1 MCAVG
6 KGVAV
11 VRPEWVIDSDR
22 EGRKLPCEDYALPP
36 FEGLRITLTGL
47 SPGET
52 IFRIFCVGVGVGVRG
67 RVRGRG
73 FGGGGGGVGVGVGVG
88 VDDVHVFCASLQ
100 DSCVPPLHGSCCII
114 TLRTNRTRRMGLY
127 RARRFCST
135 RKPRVVLRT
144 IHFPFLWLF
153 FNPVFSVLIECV
165 PPRVCTFVL
174 RVLFSAVYV

>member
-73 FGGGGGGVGVGVGVG
+73 FGGGGGGVGVGVAAAVA
-88 VDDVHVFCASLQ
+88 VELILVPVLAWCCALLS
-100 DSCVPPLHGSCCII
+100 
-114 TLRTNRTRRMGLY
+114 
-127 RARRFCST
+127 ST
-135 RKPRVVLRT
+135 RVL
-144 IHFPFLWLF
+144 PSLM
-153 FNPVFSVLIECV
+153 
-165 PPRVCTFVL
+165 
-174 RVLFSAVYV
+174 